1 MNDEQTILIHISKNK
16 NNTFKHSPPDVV
28 STMCGVHFVIS
39 KALEMHS
46 RYNKF
51 ESSWNSFLN

>member
-1 MNDEQTILIHISKNK
+1 MNVEQTILIHISKNK
-16 NNTFKHSPPDVV
+16 NNTFLNTVHLIWSQQ
-28 STMCGVHFVIS
+28 MCGVHFVIS

-51 ESSWNSFLN
+51 